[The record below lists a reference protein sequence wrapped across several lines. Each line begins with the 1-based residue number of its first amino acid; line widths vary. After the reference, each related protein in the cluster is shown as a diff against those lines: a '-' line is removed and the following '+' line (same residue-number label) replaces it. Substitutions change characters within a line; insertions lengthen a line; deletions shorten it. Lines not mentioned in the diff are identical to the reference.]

1 MRRMLCLILFCSQT
15 LLAQG
20 KALIVFEKGEVS
32 PGVASSV
39 EKSGQG
45 QYKLKIPGK
54 AGTPSPE
61 KIRQQLEK
69 ELKTSFPGLKVS
81 AQADQV
87 IINFQGPDTPLLQ
100 ALSRI
105 EVQP

>member
-20 KALIVFEKGEVS
+20 KSLIVFEKGEVS

-54 AGTPSPE
+54 PGVPSPE
-61 KIRQQLEK
+61 KIRAQLER
-69 ELKTSFPGLKVS
+69 ELKIPGLKVS
-81 AQADQV
+81 AQADQ
-87 IINFQGPDTPLLQ
+87 ITIHYQGPDTPLLQ

>member
-1 MRRMLCLILFCSQT
+1 MHRLFWMILLCSPT

-20 KALIVFEKGEVS
+20 KTLIVFEKGEVS
-32 PGVASSV
+32 GGLASSV

-54 AGTPSPE
+54 PGVPSPD

-69 ELKTSFPGLKVS
+69 ELKTFPGLKVRT
-81 AQADQV
+81 QAEEV

>member
-1 MRRMLCLILFCSQT
+1 MRRMFWIMLLCSHT

-20 KALIVFEKGEVS
+20 KTLIVFEKGEVS

-39 EKSGQG
+39 EKSGNG
-45 QYKLKIPGK
+45 QYKLKIPSKPGVP
-54 AGTPSPE
+54 GPD

-69 ELKTSFPGLKVS
+69 DLKAFPGLKVS
-81 AQADQV
+81 AKADQV

>member
-1 MRRMLCLILFCSQT
+1 MLRMFWLILLCSTT

-20 KALIVFEKGEVS
+20 KTLITFEKGEVS

-39 EKSGQG
+39 EKAGHG

-54 AGTPSPE
+54 PGVPSPD

-69 ELKTSFPGLKVS
+69 DLKTFPGLKVS

-100 ALSRI
+100 ALSRV

>member
-1 MRRMLCLILFCSQT
+1 MRRMFWMILLWSNIV
-15 LLAQG
+15 LAQG

-54 AGTPSPE
+54 PGVPSAD

-69 ELKTSFPGLKVS
+69 ELKAFPGLKVS
-81 AQADQV
+81 TQADQV

>member
-1 MRRMLCLILFCSQT
+1 MRRMLCLILFCSQA

-20 KALIVFEKGEVS
+20 KSLIVFEKGEVS

-54 AGTPSPE
+54 PGTPSPE

-69 ELKTSFPGLKVS
+69 ELKTFPGLKVS

>member
-1 MRRMLCLILFCSQT
+1 MRRLLCLILFCTQT
-15 LLAQG
+15 LFAQG

-54 AGTPSPE
+54 AGVPSPD
-61 KIRQQLEK
+61 KIRQQLER
-69 ELKTSFPGLKVS
+69 ELKSFPGLKVS
-81 AQADQV
+81 AQSDQV

>member
-1 MRRMLCLILFCSQT
+1 MRRMLYIILFCSQT

-39 EKSGQG
+39 EKAGQG
-45 QYKLKIPGK
+45 QYKLKIPAKPGV
-54 AGTPSPE
+54 PSPE

-69 ELKTSFPGLKVS
+69 ELKTFPGLKVS

-87 IINFQGPDTPLLQ
+87 TIVYQGPDTPLLQ

>member
-1 MRRMLCLILFCSQT
+1 MRRMFWMILFCSQT

-20 KALIVFEKGEVS
+20 KALIVFDKGEVS
-32 PGVASSV
+32 GAVASSV
-39 EKSGQG
+39 EKSGPG

-54 AGTPSPE
+54 PGIPSPD

-69 ELKTSFPGLKVS
+69 ELKTFPGLKVS
-81 AQADQV
+81 TQADQV

>member
-1 MRRMLCLILFCSQT
+1 MRRMFWILLFCSQT

-20 KALIVFEKGEVS
+20 KALIVFDKGEVS

-45 QYKLKIPGK
+45 QYRLKIPSKSGV
-54 AGTPSPE
+54 PSPE

-69 ELKTSFPGLKVS
+69 ELKFPGLKVS
-81 AQADQV
+81 TQADQV
-87 IINFQGPDTPLLQ
+87 IIHFQGPDTPLLQ